1 MITLLRYFTLQNYIK
16 KCIRALLL
24 VTRILYFVTC
34 RFVLYVKRYFV
45 LQNVT
50 GKGKCP
56 VMAAFLVATQSG
68 RLADQRRKTEMLQAG
83 VIGFCQYSCS
93 SLSPV
98 WKNFYKRL
106 LGACWALIGR
116 LLDLNA
122 PGERRVKI
130 FCFPH
135 KNRRHLVSVP
145 T

>member
-68 RLADQRRKTEMLQAG
+68 RHADQWRKTEILRAG
-83 VIGFCQYSCS
+83 VIAFCQYSCS

-116 LLDLNA
+116 
-122 PGERRVKI
+122 
-130 FCFPH
+130 
-135 KNRRHLVSVP
+135 
-145 T
+145 